1 MAKFKTC
8 LGMTKY
14 DNLSSWRLYIE
25 QTFWWWTIFHIRPW
39 VCIYFCWNPRKKTR
53 IISLRNLTIRGIK
66 KNPWITN
73 AFTQKSFPRKITVL
87 FYELNYKR
95 AFSPRKSWVSL
106 ALERRKIR
114 HVNLLRIIH
123 AMMVRETDHHHQP
136 LELCMPSSVGG
147 FWQETFLHVNSDW
160 ALLALQSC
168 WEGRCQI
175 AQSQIKSIESEK
187 MASFVSRSILLWIQC
202 TKSRW
207 SLCLFSYHPGGL
219 KTMTAPKSQLESR

>member
-1 MAKFKTC
+1 MFGNDQIRQFIVVKIIYRA
-8 LGMTKY
+8 
-14 DNLSSWRLYIE
+14 
-25 QTFWWWTIFHIRPW
+25 HILMMNNFPHKAMSLHLLLL
-39 VCIYFCWNPRKKTR
+39 CWNPRKKPR

-106 ALERRKIR
+106 ALEREKIR

-136 LELCMPSSVGG
+136 LELCMPPSVGG

-160 ALLALQSC
+160 ALLALQSLLC

-175 AQSQIKSIESEK
+175 AQSQIKSIESER

-207 SLCLFSYHPGGL
+207 SLSLFSYHPGGL
-219 KTMTAPKSQLESR
+219 KTMTAPKSHC